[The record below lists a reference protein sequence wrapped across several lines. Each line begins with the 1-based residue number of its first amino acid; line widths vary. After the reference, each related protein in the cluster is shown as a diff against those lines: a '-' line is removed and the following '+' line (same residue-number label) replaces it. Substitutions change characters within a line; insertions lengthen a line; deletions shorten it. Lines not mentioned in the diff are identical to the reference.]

1 MKWAKV
7 VPGLPV
13 TDEKGIDYTYEV
25 SEDTSGMPQCGVPGY
40 DHVNLTVTNTCNP
53 QQRNL
58 TVKVEWY
65 GGPLPRPNVNVRVQG
80 VAGANPPTTND
91 FTMTGVPMWEHT
103 ESLPQNHID
112 GTLFNYTISVL
123 NAATDLVDYDI
134 TFDPA
139 PTVQLTTDREVK
151 IKLNYRQPT
160 TSVTATKTW
169 VGGGTLTRPD
179 VYFVLYSKKQG
190 TIDPFAPITSAA
202 ERSEER
208 RVGKE
213 CRSRWSPYH

>member
-1 MKWAKV
+1 
-7 VPGLPV
+7 
-13 TDEKGIDYTYEV
+13 
-25 SEDTSGMPQCGVPGY
+25 
-40 DHVNLTVTNTCNP
+40 
-53 QQRNL
+53 
-58 TVKVEWY
+58 
-65 GGPLPRPNVNVRVQG
+65 
-80 VAGANPPTTND
+80 
-91 FTMTGVPMWEHT
+91 MWEHT

-151 IKLNYRQPT
+151 IKLTYRQPT

-190 TIDPFAPITSAA
+190 TIDPFAPVASAPVMTLPHGTTTVTWNSVASKDIDGNPLEFEVHETDSTGTDLAFVPANYTKA
-202 ERSEER
+202 ESGLN
-208 RVGKE
+208 VTNTYQSSGTVTANKV
-213 CRSRWSPYH
+213 W